1 MSEAGYASSL
11 ASDSSSVRRA
21 PSVQTSVSTGIGCWM
36 DCGTSEHLTNIGNA
50 RSVKWICGPCNSS
63 RKAIDRQAKDTAEC
77 KEALSELKKNLKEY
91 KAIVR
96 NNRFQVKITEGQGNS
111 SLAKALHAERTKLI
125 NHSFRTTAEVVS
137 GVSQNTDVLW
147 MAELEYIAYHKYTK
161 GLEHTAATVPVYYH
175 CMCIHNIYIYIYI
188 YISLSL
194 SLSLSLYIYIYI
206 ALFAESLITFTYVR
220 IRWI

>member
-21 PSVQTSVSTGIGCWM
+21 PSVQTSVSTVAGCWM
-36 DCGTSEHLTNIGNA
+36 GCGSSEHLTNIGNA

-63 RKAIDRQAKDTAEC
+63 RKAIDRQAKDTAGC

-91 KAIVR
+91 KAIVC

-125 NHSFRTTAEVVS
+125 NHSFMTTAEVVS

-161 GLEHTAATVPVYYH
+161 GLEHTAATVTVYPH
-175 CMCIHNIYIYIYI
+175 CMCLHNMSIYPSLSIYIYVYI
-188 YISLSL
+188 YMSIFMFL
-194 SLSLSLYIYIYI
+194 
-206 ALFAESLITFTYVR
+206 
-220 IRWI
+220 